1 MRKIII
7 SLIALIYL
15 SIFKITNFET
25 GEVTSATLLIYVGVP
40 FFVLISFSLFFQ
52 ILFYLVKEK
61 FKLNEQIFVLLMINF
76 ISIILTFDVF
86 LFFLNPINR

>member
-15 SIFKITNFET
+15 SIFKITNFEN
-25 GEVTSATLLIYVGVP
+25 GEVASATLLIYVGVP
-40 FFVLISFSLFFQ
+40 FFVLISFALFFQ
-52 ILFYLVKEK
+52 SLFYLAKEK

-76 ISIILTFDVF
+76 ISIILTFDTF
-86 LFFLNPINR
+86 